1 MDSNQRLYEALFL
14 TDELNVREFLFEME
28 KALGFLF
35 MNDYAGPMSID
46 SQYLANLLICN
57 EDSIKAPIGSL
68 PLKEPQYLATLSKPI
83 SNEKVRLNYI
93 STSGAMPHMTTWLAM
108 SEDERRDL
116 LMRRLRRIK
125 RIFI

>member
-1 MDSNQRLYEALFL
+1 
-14 TDELNVREFLFEME
+14 ME
-28 KALGFLF
+28 KTLGFSF

-46 SQYLANLLICN
+46 SQYLADLLTWN
-57 EDSIKAPIGSL
+57 EASIKQPLGSF

-83 SNEKVRLNYI
+83 SNEQVRLSYML
-93 STSGAMPHMTTWLAM
+93 TSGAMPHITTWLAM

-125 RIFI
+125 